1 MNTNSTSLS
10 RRSNNITIS
19 LTLLASLSLSAC
31 QQLPLIRVQETVPQ
45 DIATNSQVLMVKQR
59 HKINNFLSDGYFE
72 IGDYAITGIKK
83 GSISSSS
90 SQLGLYSKTSSKTD
104 FRFSLNDSQTR
115 WDVRCNVRAEGSVVR
130 LFGVDGISQ
139 KSSMNCEMHSDRSSA
154 SLNLMADMDT
164 PVGQIL
170 INQTPYAI
178 RAYSYGNPHP
188 DHTRIPAIYGFRI
201 DDASG
206 NQAAIELSDTPG
218 RAWHNTAI
226 KPELK
231 AAMTAGLAALLIRY
245 GS

>member
-1 MNTNSTSLS
+1 MKTHSNTASRLSSVLGVTLLTSLG
-10 RRSNNITIS
+10 
-19 LTLLASLSLSAC
+19 LSAC

-45 DIATNSQVLMVKQR
+45 DIATSSQVLMVKQR

-90 SQLGLYSKTSSKTD
+90 SRLGLYSQTSSKTD
-104 FRFSLNDSQTR
+104 FRFSLNDAQTR

-130 LFGVDGISQ
+130 LFGVDGVSQ
-139 KSSMNCEMHSDRSSA
+139 KNSMHCEMQSDRGTA

-164 PVGQIL
+164 PIGQIL

-188 DHTRIPAIYGFRI
+188 DRTRIPAIYGFRI
-201 DDASG
+201 DDGNG

-218 RAWHNTAI
+218 RAWHNNAL
-226 KPELK
+226 KSEHK